1 MNSDSGTVDQW
12 GGGHLVDLTA
22 RECTELMAEHSV
34 GRVAWCTGSGPV
46 VIPVNFVYH
55 EGAVWIRT
63 TPYSSLARNWSPAA
77 MLAFEVDDVDEFTQ
91 SGWSVLVRG
100 TARRRLAE
108 EIPADLPGLTSWAE
122 GPRPFLVSL
131 DAHELTGK
139 RLMPS

>member
-1 MNSDSGTVDQW
+1 
-12 GGGHLVDLTA
+12 
-22 RECTELMAEHSV
+22 
-34 GRVAWCTGSGPV
+34 
-46 VIPVNFVYH
+46 
-55 EGAVWIRT
+55 
-63 TPYSSLARNWSPAA
+63 

-100 TARRRLAE
+100 TARRRLTE